1 MSLFERISDQVH
13 SIESR
18 LNSLRKELE
27 DAKVSDIA
35 IDAARGEVDASAKAI
50 KRSIGQLNLFYE
62 ILLQLDNDGLTL
74 HAAIARALQYIWQKI
89 PLSYAV
95 LILGEA
101 ELGPY
106 HYKEMHGIETAK
118 EYLGKECPFPL
129 SGVLAQTLLRKSDP
143 AAPDY
148 LCINDI
154 RAQQSP
160 AVEEFPW
167 LPRHGS
173 ILILPLRLDN
183 SSLAK
188 GVLMLGRSVQDGFA
202 DAQMRREFQDM
213 TKNLVHLISYAQI
226 RHELTRQTEQLINVQ
241 LATREI
247 AGAQSV
253 NDVLRIL
260 TLKIGEMIRDVD
272 VAVYLRSTE
281 AIYDS
286 HIDPHE
292 PALYL
297 CENNTYLHQRPLP
310 AQLQQMFAWTMR
322 VGEPVFY
329 YPARLETEPEHPYYC
344 ASGSGMVVPI
354 VGREYTFGVIQ
365 LLGRDEARV
374 LDETDTLVMRSIA
387 NTVAIALKSV
397 DLDAGKVQSQ
407 ISSLQTLIALAEEQT
422 GLFADHSQRVA
433 HNASLI
439 ARRLGVDDKTWS
451 QIRTAAA
458 LHNVS
463 MLVSPAQERCKK
475 AGECH
480 DDWPRQIDRSSSL
493 LRQIQFDAAIIQL
506 IEAAARPFSIH
517 EMFQAADIDSE
528 ADSDLDNLELDD
540 LELDDLGIDDS
551 ELNNMTEDSHV
562 LHSDSSFDNAS
573 FDNASLGH
581 DAATEQ
587 AEYLAAAMNTHR
599 NLGATNQLFVLP
611 NASIIGAQIIRLADM
626 FDTWACTTSR
636 RPVHALE
643 TQLQYLNAH
652 ADITFEPHLIALF
665 QTLLQE
671 EQLLLPKRAQKQFTL
686 SRV

>member
-13 SIESR
+13 SIEWR
-18 LNSLRKELE
+18 LNCLRKELD

-35 IDAARGEVDASAKAI
+35 VDAARGEVDASAKEL
-50 KRSIGQLNLFYE
+50 KRSIGHLNLFYE

-297 CENNTYLHQRPLP
+297 CENNNFLQRPLP

-365 LLGRDEARV
+365 VLGRDDARV

-407 ISSLQTLIALAEEQT
+407 ISSLQTLISLAEEQT
-422 GLFADHSQRVA
+422 GLFAGHSQRVA

-439 ARRLGVDDKTWS
+439 ARRLGMDDKTWS

-480 DDWPRQIDRSSSL
+480 NDWPRQIELSSSL
-493 LRQIQFDAAIIQL
+493 LRQIQFDSAIIQL

-517 EMFQAADIDSE
+517 EMFQAADT
-528 ADSDLDNLELDD
+528 DLETD
-540 LELDDLGIDDS
+540 LELDDS
-551 ELNNMTEDSHV
+551 ELDIMAEDSHA
-562 LHSDSSFDNAS
+562 LHSDKSFGNNS
-573 FDNASLGH
+573 FRN

-587 AEYLAAAMNTHR
+587 SGFFAVYALNTHR
-599 NLGATNQLFVLP
+599 NLGTTNQLFVLP
-611 NASIIGAQIIRLADM
+611 NGSITAAQIIRLADM

-636 RPVHALE
+636 RPIHALE

-652 ADITFEPHLIALF
+652 ADITFEPHLITLF

-686 SRV
+686 TRV